1 MVLAELRLGEALH
14 AQRRV
19 SPTEAPSTVIR
30 LRAVAAMAALW
41 ECAVAPESPK
51 AVRAAVAVVG
61 GLLFRDF
68 ALAIGGTRLGA
79 GAKGSFAVTGLPLDL
94 GGGRSPTSPRGPA
107 QGEAFSALPSGLD
120 EDEDEDDED
129 EDDEDEEEGLE
140 AKIGGTG
147 ELCWRI
153 TSRAVLG
160 RKRERAAALAAA
172 KHEAEAERQRQE
184 EATRPLNA
192 AESEGQSL
200 SLLRRAEDGVA
211 RVGMLVAQYQR
222 LPPTEQTAFG
232 EAAAGTGWSSLPL
245 IRRELA
251 AFLERSEQRAS
262 RLTHVQEAARGVA
275 NRLETARSDA
285 GSVATGAEGR
295 AAGGGATRSPSA
307 AGSTGHSSSSRP
319 SRNLVMSGAASVL
332 QSRERGSVAGSHATS
347 RGAMST
353 LASQTAR
360 LALRER
366 DPQLADKAFRR
377 LRLLESEHD
386 TANRTAKYET
396 ARADRLQ
403 RQLEVVRAQLA
414 QARRELLRPLAM
426 DKGCQTTQ
434 TDQAAAAPGSGAG
447 ASPPAAGGGAA
458 AIGSLLPGAPP
469 AASQWGQEAFA
480 AGARWFW
487 VPLPR
492 ALRGGAG
499 APKMAPML
507 LPPGVEPPEAMGMVA
522 ASVGAVPPDAGA
534 SPAPAGGS
542 SGAAAG
548 GLFQGRPGNEGP
560 PAPPKPDA
568 GIVWQGPPATG
579 KAGLGVGSSGRMLP
593 RMGAAGPVFANT
605 RLRVAKAMLLG
616 QLQREAADA
625 GVDPTTI
632 TLEAAPIKAAM
643 QRLAEEQVAGS
654 FRESVRGAAGQ
665 AAAGAGDEQKRAAGK
680 SSALGAMA
688 SRLVE
693 VSEGA
698 NEDDEEDEDED
709 DDHEATE
716 EEEEQEVEAVP
727 AVQASMPLMPWSVD
741 SLPRPPS
748 IAPVAQVGDESASD
762 GYDIPPDV
770 ARGRAVDVT
779 ERSDHELRQG
789 ASAGAAGGPAR
800 AAPPPAW
807 TAAGPR
813 SAAGPEMS
821 LALRTSGT
829 ASSKSVFTP
838 HPKDR
843 PHAPEPRSGSPGH
856 RRGCSDSMDA
866 SGMLGAP
873 SDPSKSFHTGVTA
886 PAAPVAAAGGAATG
900 QLSQVQRTAPPP
912 GSVAAPA
919 NSAGRA
925 ISSHAAK
932 AGSSLGPTS
941 TSGQS
946 SAGAQSGP
954 GGGAVLA
961 ATGVLAGKGA
971 GTTADVAT
979 AIARS
984 PMPGDP
990 GVMDITGG
998 DDRDSIASRSTR
1010 PDAAAGLPA
1019 GGGGGGLEHSAVEGG
1034 GDGAA
1039 GAGPNGSED
1048 DEGSLEPN
1056 EDVVGA
1062 TDHLPGSGAGHASA
1076 LPLFQPPDA
1085 KPVVASALGPDATM
1099 VAASRAPVTSQSP
1112 TLSNS
1117 ERDTGAAAAAAAAA
1131 AVGLPPGMA
1140 AAAAAGPPPRVKPHA
1155 PEAPPAAQP
1164 LGSHRFAP
1172 RPYRPLAPR
1181 GSSPLPAPPEKQ
1193 SPTVMGRGAGALASG
1208 AQVSPLLGAGKP
1220 EAFGGE
1226 RIGRSVSPLP
1236 GPSKQQGLS
1245 LLSALAG
1252 AAGMDKDDA
1261 LPPGGGSGRA
1271 RRGGLST
1278 EEALAAASRR
1288 VLTAVDGSTARIDRM
1303 RALPPRPGTPSRGL
1317 LVGTTTMQRP
1327 LGGIW
1332 SDQPS
1337 IRSLFT
1343 LAPEEPASVAEG
1355 DEDADEDG
1363 EGSDGAAA
1371 AADGG
1376 AGARAGAAAA
1386 KPRADGAGE
1395 PAEEGEGPDTMFGV
1409 AAAADIAETATAA
1422 RPGAKGAPAAQAGDA
1437 PPGASPAGPD
1447 AKPGATAGEQGA
1459 LAAGGAAAASPP
1471 PGESGRAG
1479 RASPERGSPS
1489 KAAAAQGGEA
1499 AGAGSPPA
1507 TKGDAS
1513 GAAVAADAAQE
1524 GEAAAPTGPARLRSL
1539 LRRARD
1545 LTGGSPRPT
1554 RKRRK
1559 ADPLE
1564 TKLASPDTQAEVN
1577 MTIAGVFSSKL
1588 RSDRSDDREGKRRAE
1603 FRGFVATFF
1612 NRQYGLKKLAAKQR
1626 VFLRKAVVA
1635 FCDISPR
1642 CRIFACLAAY
1652 PGSDFTPRLAVELFE
1667 PSAAAARRSVT
1678 MREAYDKAREADK
1691 LLRKGKS
1698 AEASKKK
1705 KKGAKKRGEE
1715 GSSDEEEDD
1724 DEDDEDGDDE
1734 DGDGD
1739 EEADGDAAGK
1749 SDDAEVASALL
1760 AELSDPEARNALG
1773 QRKLTWLDDA
1783 LRQMRNS
1790 GVERAV
1796 LAGETADLED
1806 DGTGAS
1812 AEQYIS
1818 HPLTSG
1824 LWCDF
1829 FLYAVQRVLEI
1840 VPTAG
1845 GSTAAAKDNVK
1856 ERLGVGRLEGQHR
1869 DMITASLGHASAVL
1883 NDLFP
1888 SDVKS
1893 GAFLRLRQALGMAD
1907 GDGAGDDAAADAGPR
1922 QRVDVDSLLEFV
1934 AHLWHLEH
1942 IKDTRRLLQLFR
1954 MLAPP
1959 PAADAAGAAPPGAA
1973 ARAAAASPA
1982 EGEHAAEPCTDLK
1995 GFTRII
2001 SSFDRDFAAS
2011 APRVTE
2017 LFVRACTF
2025 DPVLAPEGR
2034 TSPPGEAPAKKSP
2047 IKRAAD
2053 KRKKGASSRTGTVH
2067 FSAEAIASMRMR
2079 PADFVTAVLM
2089 QRQVV
2094 RVDFLK
2100 SAHAIMQRAS
2110 GVETTRLLE
2119 KLAAQ
2124 HPLMQWAEGKVR
2136 ALMKEA
2142 DGSALVPSS

>member
-1 MVLAELRLGEALH
+1 MGSERQHRVMRRLGGPEDSLPRWDRLFEEGELAVVPP
-14 AQRRV
+14 RRV
-19 SPTEAPSTVIR
+19 NVCWP
-30 LRAVAAMAALW
+30 
-41 ECAVAPESPK
+41 
-51 AVRAAVAVVG
+51 
-61 GLLFRDF
+61 
-68 ALAIGGTRLGA
+68 
-79 GAKGSFAVTGLPLDL
+79 
-94 GGGRSPTSPRGPA
+94 
-107 QGEAFSALPSGLD
+107 Q
-120 EDEDEDDED
+120 
-129 EDDEDEEEGLE
+129 
-140 AKIGGTG
+140 
-147 ELCWRI
+147 LCWRI

-285 GSVATGAEGR
+285 GSVATGAEAR

-492 ALRGGAG
+492 ALRGGPG

-716 EEEEQEVEAVP
+716 EEEQEVEAVP
-727 AVQASMPLMPWSVD
+727 AVQASMPLMPWSAD

-789 ASAGAAGGPAR
+789 ASAGAAGGSAR

-886 PAAPVAAAGGAATG
+886 PAAPVAAAGAAATG

-971 GTTADVAT
+971 GTTADVAE

-998 DDRDSIASRSTR
+998 DDRDSIGSRSTR
-1010 PDAAAGLPA
+1010 PDAAAGLHA

-1131 AVGLPPGMA
+1131 AVGLPPGMAAAAAAGPPGMA

-1363 EGSDGAAA
+1363 EGSDGAAV

-1499 AGAGSPPA
+1499 AGAGSPPT
-1507 TKGDAS
+1507 TKGDGA